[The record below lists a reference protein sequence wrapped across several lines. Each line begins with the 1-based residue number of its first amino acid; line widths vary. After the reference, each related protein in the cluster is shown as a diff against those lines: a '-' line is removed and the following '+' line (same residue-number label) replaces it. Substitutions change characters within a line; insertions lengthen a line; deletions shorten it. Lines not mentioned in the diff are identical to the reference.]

1 MLAPLA
7 AAAAVGAALGASPS
21 CAVNGTACPP
31 PTWAPTWNLTLSTV
45 CQPGEMADYFVPP
58 ENQPWGLVSLDWS
71 VANGVWHH
79 ANQSESTVEA
89 TSIEGC
95 RKIKAVSPST
105 KCFIYHNMVGG
116 GGGGGGEG
124 GGQAVV
130 RRPRAPPPISTCSPL
145 FL

>member
-7 AAAAVGAALGASPS
+7 AAAAVGAALAASPS

-31 PTWAPTWNLTLSTV
+31 PTWGPTWNLTLSTV
-45 CQPGEMADYFVPP
+45 CQPGGMADYFVPP

-105 KCFIYHNMVGG
+105 KCFIYHNMVCGAG
-116 GGGGGGEG
+116 KE
-124 GGQAVV
+124 
-130 RRPRAPPPISTCSPL
+130 RLFYPIIFSRPPISTCSPL